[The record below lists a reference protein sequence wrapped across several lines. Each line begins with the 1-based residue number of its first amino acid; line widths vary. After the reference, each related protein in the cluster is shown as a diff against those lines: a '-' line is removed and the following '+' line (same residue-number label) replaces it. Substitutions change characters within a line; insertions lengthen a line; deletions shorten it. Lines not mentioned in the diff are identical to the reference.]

1 MTPQSMS
8 IDAIR
13 ADLQRFPEPL
23 HLPLRYNS
31 LGSPYVTIETD
42 GATVAR
48 LAHDSVVNAFRR
60 VMLDPLR
67 GLVML
72 MSPSSRHEDLAI
84 ATDGLIEAITRAMRI
99 GCTPLRATRWG
110 DDNQGMVEADESYY
124 VGAKADAY
132 LAAKRVGLQAGER
145 FTREHAPDLV
155 VEATI
160 THYDAY
166 KLEAYKRL
174 GVTEYWQLKADKRKD
189 LLKEA
194 DVLLMEVQS
203 DTAIAVSGLLP
214 EVTPALLVEC
224 LNKLNVT
231 SRHEWHEVVNQVLR
245 ARGII
250 SIDHN

>member
-1 MTPQSMS
+1 MS

-13 ADLQRFPEPL
+13 ADLERFPEPL

-42 GATVAR
+42 GATVTR
-48 LAHDSVVNAFRR
+48 LAEDSLINTFRR
-60 VMLDPLR
+60 VLLDPPR

-84 ATDGLIEAITRAMRI
+84 TTDGLVEAITRAMHI

-124 VGAKADAY
+124 VGAKADGY
-132 LAAKRVGLQAGER
+132 LAAKRVGLQAGEQ

-155 VEATI
+155 VEATV

-174 GVTEYWQLKADKRKD
+174 GVTEYWQIKADKRED
-189 LLKEA
+189 LLKES

-224 LNKLNVT
+224 LNKLNVI
-231 SRHEWHEVVNQVLR
+231 SRHEWHEVVSQVLR

-250 SIDHN
+250 SIDND